1 MAWKGHSDGQNVKG
15 GSDPLTHSLLH
26 FTNIEHLPSVAK
38 RTVKET
44 VEPAADKFVRASGN
58 GRRDG
63 RKSANSKMNMVE

>member
-1 MAWKGHSDGQNVKG
+1 MSRVGW
-15 GSDPLTHSLLH
+15 THSLIPNFILQI
-26 FTNIEHLPSVAK
+26 FIEHLPSVAK